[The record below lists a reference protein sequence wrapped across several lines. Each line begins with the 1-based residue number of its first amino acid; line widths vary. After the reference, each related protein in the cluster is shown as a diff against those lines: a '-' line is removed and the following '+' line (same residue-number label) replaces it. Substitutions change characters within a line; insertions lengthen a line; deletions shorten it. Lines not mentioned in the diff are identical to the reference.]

1 MTRVATI
8 PLLAGLLAALAGPSA
23 APAATNQAPDFQ
35 EIYSLIRAHAAGVS
49 DAELNRAAVQGLV
62 NALSPKVSLSSNNTP
77 TKPPVEIPLLGPP
90 AVFEDDIACLRVRRV
105 GDGLAA
111 AVRSACQ
118 RLSSTNRLS
127 GLVLDLRYADGT
139 DYAAA
144 VAVADLFVTKSAPL
158 LNWGDGMVNSHEKT
172 DAIRL
177 PVVVLV
183 NHETARAAEALAA
196 LVRQTGTGL
205 VLGNPTAGQAMVMQ
219 DFPLKDGE
227 HLRIAT
233 VPVTLGNGSTL
244 SAQGIKPDISVSVS
258 PENERTYYADAF
270 AVLPAASSPDGTA
283 AAGTSPTNTVSL
295 APHRGRLNEAELV
308 RQHKQGPVQ
317 NASSSSPARMSEA
330 ELVREHKQGIDP
342 DGDADEAPAPQPEVA
357 APMVNDPVLARALDL
372 LKGLAVI
379 QQNHF

>member
-8 PLLAGLLAALAGPSA
+8 PVLAGLLVALAGPSA

-35 EIYSLIRAHAAGVS
+35 EIYNLIRTHAAGVN

-77 TKPPVEIPLLGPP
+77 VKPPVEIPLLGPST
-90 AVFEDDIACLRVRRV
+90 VFENDIAYLRVRRV
-105 GDGLAA
+105 GDGLAP

-118 RLSSTNRLS
+118 RLSSSNRLS

-144 VAVADLFVTKSAPL
+144 VAVVDLFVSRNTPL
-158 LNWGDGMVNSHEKT
+158 LNWGDGMVSSHEKT
-172 DAIRL
+172 NAIRL

-205 VLGNPTAGQAMVMQ
+205 ILGSPTAGQAMVMQ

-227 HLRIAT
+227 HLHIAT

-244 SAQGIKPDISVSVS
+244 PAQGIKPDISVTVS
-258 PENERTYYADAF
+258 PENERAYYKDAF
-270 AVLPAASSPDGTA
+270 AVLPGTPSPDGTV
-283 AAGTSPTNTVSL
+283 AAGASPTNS
-295 APHRGRLNEAELV
+295 ASQAMARGRLNEAELV
-308 RQHKQGPVQ
+308 RQHKQGSVQ
-317 NASSSSPARMSEA
+317 NASASGPVRMSEA

-342 DGDADEAPAPQPEVA
+342 DSDSDEAPAPQPEAA
-357 APMVNDPVLARALDL
+357 APVVNDPVLARALDL